1 VAELGNPTAGILLSP
16 WRMST
21 VKIRAGSLF
30 RTPPSRIGPAGAGFG
45 LEAFGERPYPSVRG
59 FKVEN
64 SFSTSFAQIE
74 SLLHRLY
81 TGIPCFALAGGG
93 LPGAKSRR
101 QILEQGQ
108 SRADEGSKKE
118 GLKLIK
124 RTPIKTAAEVCPLC
138 EGTGWRS
145 LPATSS
151 APRDRRVTRCDCQL
165 RARNQ
170 TLLAA
175 ARIPRRYEHC
185 ELASYTT
192 DFPGA
197 HPSLAFA
204 HLSASKFAQEYDP
217 GDGTGLLIIG
227 KIGTGK
233 THLAVGIT
241 KELIL
246 NKGISCMFYDYRE
259 LLKEIQN
266 SYNATVQTT
275 ELDVLRPIFETD
287 VLVLDELGAVKP
299 TEWVWDTVS
308 LILNTRY
315 NDNRTTIITTN
326 FEDQP
331 AAGAGG
337 SISPARAASRS
348 ETLGDRIGERMRS
361 RLHEMCRVIKMEGE
375 DFRQKFRSASFR

>member
-1 VAELGNPTAGILLSP
+1 LT
-16 WRMST
+16 
-21 VKIRAGSLF
+21 
-30 RTPPSRIGPAGAGFG
+30 
-45 LEAFGERPYPSVRG
+45 
-59 FKVEN
+59 
-64 SFSTSFAQIE
+64 
-74 SLLHRLY
+74 
-81 TGIPCFALAGGG
+81 
-93 LPGAKSRR
+93 
-101 QILEQGQ
+101 
-108 SRADEGSKKE
+108 D
-118 GLKLIK
+118 
-124 RTPIKTAAEVCPLC
+124 IKTAADVCPLC
-138 EGTGWRS
+138 EGTGWKT
-145 LPATSS
+145 LPSKST
-151 APRDRRVTRCDCQL
+151 APKDRRVTRCDCQL

-170 TLLAA
+170 TLLTA

-197 HPSLAFA
+197 HHSLAIA
-204 HLSASKFAQEYDP
+204 HISASKFAQEYDP
-217 GDGTGLLIIG
+217 RAGTGLLIIG

-241 KELIL
+241 KELVL

-266 SYNATVQTT
+266 SYNATVKTT
-275 ELDVLRPIFETD
+275 ELDVLRPVFEAD

-331 AAGAGG
+331 AAGANGVG
-337 SISPARAASRS
+337 SAVRAATRAES
-348 ETLGDRIGERMRS
+348 LGDRIGERMRS
-361 RLHEMCRVIKMEGE
+361 RLHEMCRIIKMEGE